1 MKEISGVFADKKSL
15 DKAVEKIIEFG
26 VKKENISLLA
36 REKKIKKALSDDY
49 SRVLELRNKKDIPRI
64 RYISEKSLFKLEEN
78 FLTVIFFIGV
88 IAAVTIGISMHKPVL
103 FDVILAFIAGYCMM
117 ILGIL
122 ISGIVRK
129 KHGDYLERKLDKGG
143 LLFWIDVE
151 DEDNV
156 RSICK
161 SLRQNSASYVR
172 TRRI

>member
-15 DKAVEKIIEFG
+15 DRAIEKIVEFG

-36 REKKIKKALSDDY
+36 REEKIKKSLSGDY
-49 SRVLELRNKKDIPRI
+49 SHVLELRNKKDIPRI
-64 RYISEKSLFKLEEN
+64 RYISEKSLFKMEEN
-78 FLTVIFFIGV
+78 FLGIVSIVGV
-88 IAAVTIGISMHKPVL
+88 IAAIIIGILFHKPVL
-103 FDVILAFIAGYCMM
+103 FDVILAFISGYFMMM
-117 ILGIL
+117 IGIL
-122 ISGIVRK
+122 ISGIIRK
-129 KHGDYLERKLDKGG
+129 RHCDYLEKKLDKGG

-151 DEDNV
+151 DEDEV